1 MKAHARKYCPKV
13 ERTRPDQQIL
23 VHDRNCSG
31 SLGVPSVC
39 AGSCAG
45 SERNL
50 WGGRI
55 WNRSNVSCPPSSFNP
70 AGREWAEPVVPQLDS
85 GEKVEHHNSSLARG
99 IRPNIHDCWICHP
112 SSIPMLASPSHR
124 FLSLKET
131 SHTANYRKPKQRVE
145 RCRTIQIMNVI
156 SLIPDGIGERS
167 RRMRKISEE
176 MFCVVRSNY
185 F

>member
-1 MKAHARKYCPKV
+1 V
-13 ERTRPDQQIL
+13 ERARSHRQTL
-23 VHDRNCSG
+23 VHDSNYSWDLGLSLVCTG
-31 SLGVPSVC
+31 SR
-39 AGSCAG
+39 AG

-50 WGGRI
+50 WRGRI
-55 WNRSNVSCPPSSFNP
+55 WNRSHVSCPPSSFNP
-70 AGREWAEPVVPQLDS
+70 AGREWAEPVVPQIEPD
-85 GEKVEHHNSSLARG
+85 EKVEHHNPSLARG

-112 SSIPMLASPSHR
+112 SSIRLLAPSSNR

-131 SHTANYRKPKQRVE
+131 SHTANYGKPKQRVE

-156 SLIPDGIGERS
+156 SLIPDRIGERS
-167 RRMRKISEE
+167 LRMRKMSEE